1 MLPAFTIKTL
11 DRTANYSLVLTGR
24 ALPYRPV
31 TLEGTQEL
39 EVVWYPGFSNAT
51 AQALGPHEEKTKIGR
66 ASCRERVCTTV

>member
-1 MLPAFTIKTL
+1 MLPAFIIKTL

-39 EVVWYPGFSNAT
+39 EVVWYPGFANAT
-51 AQALGPHEEKTKIGR
+51 AQALGPHEEKTN
-66 ASCRERVCTTV
+66 V